1 MSSYQWGSYNESDE
15 SFGVHRVHMVV
26 YPPSTTRGERAW
38 LRVWRAWPILGLI
51 CGVAA
56 YGIAAGQVG
65 SAMAIV
71 VAVAIPGAIAIG
83 LAIRVRGI
91 RSQVAEVLTLSP
103 PHASHFSRGT
113 AALLVAQRLI
123 DSSDLHRHGK
133 LDDVAYRRDWQRAYD
148 YLRGAVV

>member
-83 LAIRVRGI
+83 LAIRVRGDPQPG
-91 RSQVAEVLTLSP
+91 RGG
-103 PHASHFSRGT
+103 SHT
-113 AALLVAQRLI
+113 QPAACVALLARNRGPVGRAAP
-123 DSSDLHRHGK
+123 HRF
-133 LDDVAYRRDWQRAYD
+133 Q
-148 YLRGAVV
+148 